1 LNDPSEQWPFR
12 FNITF
17 SEDELRTYRKVMA
30 ARHAG
35 GKNQG
40 TVYGIMLA
48 GISVFGLVVFGAVKL
63 GWIEST
69 AIRPVLFTAYFAFVA
84 GAGSYYFAVR
94 HYFRKFYRADAST
107 GPWDFLFDNAGITYK
122 SETTEVRLV
131 WRALDSVDDL
141 GPIVLFL
148 FRGQGIGIPSRL
160 FADDTARAGFVAAAR
175 ARIKAAAESARP

>member
-48 GISVFGLVVFGAVKL
+48 GILVFGLVVFGAFKL
-63 GWIEST
+63 GWIESA
-69 AIRPVLFTAYFAFVA
+69 AIRPVLFYGLLRVC
-84 GAGSYYFAVR
+84 GR
-94 HYFRKFYRADAST
+94 CRK
-107 GPWDFLFDNAGITYK
+107 L
-122 SETTEVRLV
+122 
-131 WRALDSVDDL
+131 
-141 GPIVLFL
+141 L
-148 FRGQGIGIPSRL
+148 FRRAPL
-160 FADDTARAGFVAAAR
+160 F
-175 ARIKAAAESARP
+175 P

>member
-1 LNDPSEQWPFR
+1 LNDASVQWPFR

-30 ARHAG
+30 ARHAR

-40 TVYGIMLA
+40 TFYGIMLA
-48 GISVFGLVVFGAVKL
+48 VGLVVFAAFKL

-94 HYFRKFYRADAST
+94 HYFRKFYRADART
-107 GPWDFLFDNAGITYK
+107 EPWDFSFDDAGVTYK
-122 SETTEVRLV
+122 SETTEVRLL

-141 GPIVLFL
+141 DPIVLFL

-160 FADDTARAGFVAAAR
+160 FADAAARASFVTATR
-175 ARIKAAAESARP
+175 ARIKAAAEGTQP

>member
-1 LNDPSEQWPFR
+1 MNDISKRWPFR

-30 ARHAG
+30 ARHAR

-40 TVYGIMLA
+40 TVFGIILA
-48 GISVFGLVVFGAVKL
+48 GIPVFGLVVFGAFKL
-63 GWIEST
+63 EWIESA

-94 HYFRKFYRADAST
+94 HYFRQFYRGDAST
-107 GPWDFLFDNAGITYK
+107 GPWDFLFDDAGITYK

-131 WRALDSVDDL
+131 WHALDSVDDL
-141 GPIVLFL
+141 GPLVLFL

-160 FADDTARAGFVAAAR
+160 FADDIARAGFVTATR
-175 ARIKAAAESARP
+175 ARINAAKGAGP